1 MNYPKISCICP
12 TTSARRDFVPRAIRM
27 FQQQSYEN
35 RELII
40 VDDGTIHE
48 NLSELV
54 PDQRGIEYLYID
66 RLLCDATLTLG
77 AKRNLACSL
86 ARGSIIAL
94 WDDDDIFGSQRL
106 SKQVEPILRGDA
118 EVTAFRMSHTLDLS
132 SGTLYQCPE
141 AAHKA
146 LFAHDVRSGTLMYKA
161 SYWRDGLCY
170 PNVSRGEDVAF
181 LHGLVARGARVQ
193 QIVSPESYICVRHGG
208 NVSDELDYS
217 GWKRAALEQ
226 YLAPED
232 VAFYRSFKEDNADAA

>member
-1 MNYPKISCICP
+1 MTELISCIMP
-12 TTSARRDFVPRAIRM
+12 STSTRRDFVPRAIKM
-27 FQQQSYEN
+27 FLAQDYPQK
-35 RELII
+35 ELIL

-54 PDQRGIEYLYID
+54 PDQRGIEYVYID

-86 ARGSIIAL
+86 ARGSIICHV
-94 WDDDDIFGSQRL
+94 DDDDWYSPARL
-106 SKQVEPILRGDA
+106 SRQVEPILRGDA
-118 EVTAFRMSHTLDLS
+118 DCTAMKMSHTLDLS
-132 SGTLYQCPE
+132 TGTLYQCPE

-161 SYWRDGLCY
+161 SYWRDGLSY

-181 LHGLVARGARVQ
+181 LHGLVARGARLQ

-208 NVSDELDYS
+208 NVSDGLDYA
-217 GWKRAALEQ
+217 GWKRVALEQ
-226 YLAPED
+226 YLTPED
-232 VAFYRSFKEDNADAA
+232 VAFYRSFREDQANAA